1 MRLSLTGP
9 HRRFKSIGPLHLG
22 KMAACLYGAMGL
34 LFTPVFLLMSAISA
48 HLPAGQRG
56 MFAQMGV
63 GFVVAAPFLYAAIGF
78 VVGWV
83 SATVYNFVARQING
97 IETEVE

>member
-9 HRRFKSIGPLHLG
+9 DRRFKYIGPLHLG
-22 KMAACLYGAMGL
+22 KMAACPYGAMGL

-48 HLPAGQRG
+48 DLPAGQRG
-56 MFAQMGV
+56 MFGLMGV
-63 GFVVAAPFLYAAIGF
+63 DFVVAAPSLYAAIGF
-78 VVGWV
+78 VVGLV
-83 SATVYNFVARQING
+83 SATGYNVVARQING